1 VELPEKSCPK
11 AGISK
16 NYCAKYSG
24 SPEVELKV
32 LSMDHIFQILN
43 WVA

>member
-1 VELPEKSCPK
+1 MVVPHSE

-16 NYCAKYSG
+16 NYCATTSGSG
-24 SPEVELKV
+24 SPEVEQRFC
-32 LSMDHIFQILN
+32 SMAHIVQILN